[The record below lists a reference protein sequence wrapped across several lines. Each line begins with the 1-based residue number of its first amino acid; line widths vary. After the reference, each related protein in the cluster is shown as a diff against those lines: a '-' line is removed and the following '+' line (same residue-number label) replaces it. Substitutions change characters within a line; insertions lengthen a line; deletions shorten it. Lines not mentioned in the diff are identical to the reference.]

1 MEVKTKKA
9 RADELILELGLCESR
24 TQAKAL
30 ILGGKVWIGTERVDK
45 PGRLLPVAAAVRVET
60 PPPYVG
66 RGGEKL
72 HGFLDEF
79 PLAIKG
85 VDCLDLGASTGGFT
99 DCLLQAGAK
108 SATCLDVGHGQ
119 LHYKLRQ
126 DIRVTNIERT
136 NLRNVQPADLPLE
149 HYPIIVMD
157 LSFISLRKVIIAAW
171 ALLSEGGHLVALVK
185 PQFEATKEEADR
197 GKGVIR
203 DELVRARTI
212 EEVKNFVAE
221 NLPDAQRFAEI
232 ESPIRGAEGNV
243 EYFLGWEN
251 NRKS

>member
-1 MEVKTKKA
+1 MKIKRT
-9 RADELILELGLCESR
+9 RADELILDLGLCESR

-45 PGRLLPVAAAVRVET
+45 PGRLLPEDAEVRVET

-72 HGFLDEF
+72 RGFLDEF
-79 PLAIKG
+79 PLTIKG
-85 VDCLDLGASTGGFT
+85 VDVLDLGASTGGFT

-126 DIRVTNIERT
+126 DKRVTNIERT
-136 NLRNVQPADLPLE
+136 NLRNVQPGDLPIDQ
-149 HYPIIVMD
+149 YPIIVMD
-157 LSFISLRKVIIAAW
+157 LSFISLRKVIAAAW
-171 ALLSEGGHLVALVK
+171 ACLSEGGHLVALAK

-203 DELVRARTI
+203 DEEVRARTL
-212 EEVKNFVAE
+212 EEVKTFVAK
-221 NLPDAQRFAEI
+221 NLPDAQLFAET
-232 ESPIRGAEGNV
+232 ESPLRGAEGNV